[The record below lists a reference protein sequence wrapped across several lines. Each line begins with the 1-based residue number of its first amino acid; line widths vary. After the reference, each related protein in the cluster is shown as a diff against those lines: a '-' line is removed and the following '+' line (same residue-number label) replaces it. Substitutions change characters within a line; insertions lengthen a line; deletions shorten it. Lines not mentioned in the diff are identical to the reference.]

1 MSTVEILLAAIL
13 IAVMSLVVTQ
23 IMSILTKHMW
33 ETRSRLEK
41 LKKFS
46 TNTENIQEEFKLVN
60 SWKGHFS
67 FFGNALLYGSI
78 SSFALYFILNFFL
91 K

>member
-41 LKKFS
+41 LKKFP
-46 TNTENIQEEFKLVN
+46 TNTENVQEEFKLVN